1 MYKIIV
7 VSNCN
12 KIYEQKIIN
21 ENKKYIV
28 ETIEK
33 FSKKDKEIILEEK
46 ELVIVLDLDIDI
58 SYEILDFIINIK
70 LPKYKNSIILEGDLD
85 KFIVNNYSMS
95 YIYGYIKQKNSFHQ
109 LINIIAEL
117 VKEKSTD
124 YIVEKIINELN
135 YLGYDFTHKGTK
147 YLIESIKYLYFNA
160 YKMDCILEKEIYP
173 LIGKKYKKTVHNIKC
188 NITNATMKMY
198 RKNDKNKLLK
208 YLNVQNE
215 SEIKLKKIILKVLR
229 KI

>member
-95 YIYGYIKQKNSFHQ
+95 YIYGYIKK
-109 LINIIAEL
+109 
-117 VKEKSTD
+117 
-124 YIVEKIINELN
+124 
-135 YLGYDFTHKGTK
+135 
-147 YLIESIKYLYFNA
+147 
-160 YKMDCILEKEIYP
+160 
-173 LIGKKYKKTVHNIKC
+173 
-188 NITNATMKMY
+188 
-198 RKNDKNKLLK
+198 
-208 YLNVQNE
+208 
-215 SEIKLKKIILKVLR
+215 
-229 KI
+229 